1 MQISRR
7 NVLKMAGAAALGAA
21 AAPALAAGTAEAAG
35 TSGPPP
41 VGTMYVQKLWGMKW
55 IKVRERSRGRMRT
68 VRIKVPATR
77 PVFRG
82 TGSSS
87 INRGLGVLGD
97 SSPIGSV
104 GHAWIFGHR
113 TSHGGPFRNLH
124 KLVAGDIIDVLGFR
138 YQVLAAGTT
147 VDAYIW
153 QRHPITNAILTYGR
167 GRRKKNKRAL
177 RLNAVT
183 GKMEQWTNNEG
194 VLRPPSEETFGPI
207 AGSLS
212 LITCSQQNRL
222 PTNTDFRLIVHS
234 KLLGPVLP
242 PV

>member
-7 NVLKMAGAAALGAA
+7 NVLKMAGAAVLGAA
-21 AAPALAAGTAEAAG
+21 AAPTLAAGTAEAAG

-41 VGTMYVQKLWGMKW
+41 VGTMYVQKLWGTKW
-55 IKVRERSRGRMRT
+55 VKVKRLVRGRMRT
-68 VRIKVPATR
+68 VRVKVPATR
-77 PVFRG
+77 PVFKG

-97 SSPIGSV
+97 SSPLGSG

-124 KLVAGDIIDVLGFR
+124 KLVAGDIIDVLGYQ
-138 YQVLAAGTT
+138 YQVLAPGTT

-153 QRHPITNAILTYGR
+153 QRDPVTNAVLYSGR
-167 GRRKKNKRAL
+167 GSRRRPKRAL
-177 RLNAVT
+177 VWNSTLS
-183 GKMEQWTNNEG
+183 KWQEQSNNEG
-194 VLRPPSEETFGPI
+194 VLQDPEETFGPLG
-207 AGSLS
+207 GSLS
-212 LITCSQQNRL
+212 LIACSKQTRL
-222 PTNTDFRLIVHS
+222 PTSTDFRLIVHS
-234 KLLGPVLP
+234 KLLGPVP